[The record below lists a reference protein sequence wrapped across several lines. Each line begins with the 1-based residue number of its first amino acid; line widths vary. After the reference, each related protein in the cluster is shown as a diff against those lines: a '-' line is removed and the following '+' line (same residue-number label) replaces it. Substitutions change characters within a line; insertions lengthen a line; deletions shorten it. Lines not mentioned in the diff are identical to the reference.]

1 MAQNDTLITTTGER
15 FFGTVD
21 RLSESRLT
29 FDSKSGEED
38 YIIDWKKVAQLN
50 TYHLLRV
57 VSRTKEVHE
66 GYLRDD
72 NPNDSLV
79 TFLIGEIPVVIAYE
93 DILALSKIEDRF
105 IDKLDLGVNLG
116 YSFTKATNTTQL
128 SIRSSAG
135 YDSERWSFDANYNEF
150 LTIIDTIQTNRLD
163 ASATSR
169 YLLKNYWFTS
179 TSANWFS
186 SDEQE
191 ISLRTTILVGGGK
204 YILYDQVKTLQL
216 GLGIAW
222 NNENFT
228 TENAVVRESYELYLG
243 TRYHLFD
250 HKFFTIKTNMVG
262 YASLTEDDRYR
273 ASVNLDFGWDIGDD
287 FDLIW
292 GYGLNFDSNPPNN
305 AQQTDYVVS
314 LTVGWEL

>member
-1 MAQNDTLITTTGER
+1 MAQTDTLITTTGEL
-15 FFGTVD
+15 FIGTVD

-29 FDSKSGEED
+29 FDSESGKAN

-50 TYHLLRV
+50 TYHLLSV
-57 VSRTKEVHE
+57 VSKTKEVHE

-79 TFLIGEIPVVIAYE
+79 TFIINNIPIIIAYE
-93 DILALSKIEDRF
+93 DILSMRKIEDQF
-105 IDKLDLGVNLG
+105 IDKLDLGINLG

-128 SIRSSAG
+128 SIRTAAG
-135 YDSERWSFDANYNEF
+135 YDSERWSFDADYNEF
-150 LTIIDTIQTNRLD
+150 LTVIDTIQTNRLD
-163 ASATSR
+163 ASASSR
-169 YLLKNYWFTS
+169 YLYKNYWYNS

-191 ISLRTTILVGGGK
+191 ISLRTTLLIGGGK
-204 YILYDQVKTLQL
+204 YILYDQFKTLIL
-216 GLGIAW
+216 GMGIAW
-222 NNENFT
+222 NQENFT
-228 TENAVVRESYELYLG
+228 TEEAAVRESYELYLN

-250 HKFFTIKTNMVG
+250 HKYFSIKTNMIG
-262 YASLTEDDRYR
+262 YASLTEEDRYR
-273 ASVNLDFGWDIGDD
+273 ASVNLDFGWDIGDN

-305 AQQTDYVVS
+305 AQQTDYVIS
-314 LTVGWEL
+314 LTIGWGL